1 MLARLRRL
9 ATAHSGLALRLRLF
23 GLLLLLIPLFAG
35 LQRLVTDAVPQIE
48 VQFISDDRPT
58 PVPVERTV
66 ERIIYV
72 PVPADETPEP
82 STPAPLSATPGTGLG
97 KP

>member
-1 MLARLRRL
+1 MLAALGQL
-9 ATAHSGLALRLRLF
+9 ATDHPSLALRLRLF
-23 GLLLLLIPLFAG
+23 GLLLLLVPLFAG
-35 LQRLVTDAVPQIE
+35 LQRLVTDAVPQVE
-48 VQFISDDRPT
+48 VQFVSDDRPT

-72 PVPADETPEP
+72 PVPAEETPEP
-82 STPAPLSATPGTGLG
+82 ATPAPSSATPGTGLG